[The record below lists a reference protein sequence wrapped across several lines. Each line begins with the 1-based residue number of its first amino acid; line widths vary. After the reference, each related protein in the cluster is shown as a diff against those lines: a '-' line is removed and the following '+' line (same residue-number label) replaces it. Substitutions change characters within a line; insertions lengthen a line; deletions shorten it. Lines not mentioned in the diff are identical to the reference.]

1 MTKEPVTNK
10 WGDAKTEGGLNV
22 YILYDRSGSMR
33 SKQDEA
39 VPAMNAYVE
48 ALTPDTVVT
57 IVAFDDQD
65 KHLVIRDH
73 VRVRDYRPVE
83 IAVVE
88 ARGMTPLYDATGW
101 TIDQI
106 FRDNPAKAVLV
117 VQTDGEENHSKEY
130 NWSAITKKME
140 DMKVKNYPV
149 VFLGSEFKEVAKVS
163 GGLGVSFANSIN
175 MTKGNYR
182 GVSAAMA
189 CATQSYSAGL
199 VGSGSDWF
207 SRRNK
212 RRLLAIPILSIRRKR
227 RKIKKLD
234 KRASRRIL
242 GGTL

>member
-33 SKQDEA
+33 PKQYEA

-48 ALTPDTVVT
+48 ALSPDTVVT

-101 TIDQI
+101 TIYQI

-117 VQTDGEENHSKEY
+117 VQTDGEENHSTEY
-130 NWSAITKKME
+130 NWSAIMKKME
-140 DMKVKNYPV
+140 DMKAKNYPV

-163 GGLGVSFANSIN
+163 TGLGVSYGNTVN

-182 GVSAAMA
+182 GIAAAMA
-189 CATQSYSAGL
+189 CSTERYT
-199 VGSGSDWF
+199 SGGTGAAMDWF
-207 SRRNK
+207 TPEQK
-212 RRLLAIPILSIRRKR
+212 AALGDTDTIDPKDKKKKGLADPPGCNHD
-227 RKIKKLD
+227 D
-234 KRASRRIL
+234 KA
-242 GGTL
+242 

>member
-10 WGDAKTEGGLNV
+10 WGDAKTDGGLNV

-33 SKQDEA
+33 PKQDEA

-48 ALTPDTVVT
+48 ALSPDTVVT
-57 IVAFDDQD
+57 IVAFDNQD
-65 KHLVIRDH
+65 PHLVIRDH

-83 IAVVE
+83 IGVVE

-101 TIDQI
+101 IIDQI
-106 FRDNPAKAVLV
+106 FRDNPFRAVLV
-117 VQTDGEENHSKEY
+117 VQTDGEENNSKEY
-130 NWSAITKKME
+130 GWSAITKKME
-140 DMKVKNYPV
+140 DMKAKDYPV
-149 VFLGSEFKEVAKVS
+149 VFLGSEFKDVGKVS
-163 GGLGVSFANSIN
+163 GSLGVNLGNTVN

-207 SRRNK
+207 TPEQK
-212 RRLLAIPILSIRRKR
+212 AALGDTDTVDPKD
-227 RKIKKLD
+227 KKGS
-234 KRASRRIL
+234 KKA
-242 GGTL
+242 

>member
-1 MTKEPVTNK
+1 MTNPADIK
-10 WGDAKTEGGLNV
+10 WGNEKTGTPVSV

-33 SKQDEA
+33 PKQDEA

-48 ALTPDTVVT
+48 ALSPDTVVT

-65 KHLVIRDH
+65 PHLVIRDH

-83 IAVVE
+83 IGVVE

-101 TIDQI
+101 IIDQI

-117 VQTDGEENHSKEY
+117 VQTDGEENHSREY
-130 NWSAITKKME
+130 GWTAITKKME
-140 DMKVKNYPV
+140 DMKAKDFPV
-149 VFLGSEFKEVAKVS
+149 VFLGSEFRDVAKVS
-163 GGLGVSFANSIN
+163 GGLGVSSANSIN

-207 SRRNK
+207 TPEQK
-212 RRLLAIPILSIRRKR
+212 AALGDTDTIDPKD
-227 RKIKKLD
+227 KK
-234 KRASRRIL
+234 KGESKKA
-242 GGTL
+242 